1 MTAGQHDGWQGS
13 RGGSRDNLRHT
24 GQEGQSSLGDT
35 LADRLGL
42 IEVDTL
48 GDTRADV
55 GAEVLVNTLPE
66 RLGQVEFETVIDT
79 LAKVEAEEV
88 VNTLGDRLSSEGRQI

>member
-1 MTAGQHDGWQGS
+1 M
-13 RGGSRDNLRHT
+13 
-24 GQEGQSSLGDT
+24 LGVT

-42 IEVDTL
+42 IEVDTCTL
-48 GDTRADV
+48 GDTQADV

-88 VNTLGDRLSSEGRQI
+88 VNTLGDRLSSAGRQI

>member
-1 MTAGQHDGWQGS
+1 MAKKKGKV
-13 RGGSRDNLRHT
+13 
-24 GQEGQSSLGDT
+24 LGDT

-42 IEVDTL
+42 IEPDTP

-66 RLGQVEFETVIDT
+66 RLGQVEFRD
-79 LAKVEAEEV
+79 
-88 VNTLGDRLSSEGRQI
+88 SY